1 MTLGGG
7 TIGGGLFNMTRL
19 IGPSQAKRMYLT
31 GLPMTA
37 AQALAMGLV
46 DEVVAPEAVLPRA
59 LEMAAA
65 FAAQAG
71 PAQAAMKR
79 LIDSGHALSEEEAG
93 HAELEAWCASYA
105 TEDARSRLREFFRLG
120 TTTGRTAA

>member
-1 MTLGGG
+1 
-7 TIGGGLFNMTRL
+7 
-19 IGPSQAKRMYLT
+19 
-31 GLPMTA
+31 
-37 AQALAMGLV
+37 MGLV

-79 LIDSGHALSEEEAG
+79 LIDNGHALSEEQAG
-93 HAELEAWCASYA
+93 QAELEAWCASYA
-105 TEDARSRLREFFRLG
+105 SDDAKTRLRAFFQHG
-120 TTTGRTAA
+120 AVPAPISKD